1 MGAAAA
7 RWLVLHLGRR
17 GQILLIL
24 GIGKICWGIGFIVTP
39 QQDPAGLS
47 LLTDRCSLASWAW
60 LWIVAGAV
68 TASSAFLRIGRDGL
82 GFYAAL
88 LPPSV
93 WAIAYLSAVL
103 TGEYAR
109 GGFVA
114 LWYLTSHVGV
124 ICWAST
130 VPEYSVPPVPR
141 RARKGK
147 AP

>member
-1 MGAAAA
+1 MLAAA
-7 RWLVLHLGRR
+7 RWLRLHLGRR

-39 QQDPAGLS
+39 QQDPAGLE

-60 LWIVAGAV
+60 LWIAAGAV
-68 TASSAFLRIGRDGL
+68 TAGSAFLQIGRDRW
-82 GFYAAL
+82 GFLAAL
-88 LPPSV
+88 VPPSV
-93 WAIAYLSAVL
+93 WAIAYGYAVL
-103 TGEYAR
+103 TGDYAR

-114 LWYLTSHVGV
+114 VWYLTSHVGV
-124 ICWAST
+124 ICWAAT
-130 VPEYSVPPVPR
+130 VPEYSVPPAPR

>member
-1 MGAAAA
+1 MRAAAA
-7 RWLVLHLGRR
+7 RWLRLHLGRR

-24 GIGKICWGIGFIVTP
+24 GIGKICWGIGFIVAP
-39 QQDPAGLS
+39 QQDPAGLN

-68 TASSAFLRIGRDGL
+68 TATSAFLRIGRDGL

-93 WAIAYLSAVL
+93 WAIAYFSAVL

-124 ICWAST
+124 IMWAST